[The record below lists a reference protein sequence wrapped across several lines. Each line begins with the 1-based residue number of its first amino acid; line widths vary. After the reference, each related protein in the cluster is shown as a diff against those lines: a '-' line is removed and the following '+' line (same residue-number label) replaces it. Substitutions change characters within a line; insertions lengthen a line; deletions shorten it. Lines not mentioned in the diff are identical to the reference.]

1 MYLARQ
7 HIDGK
12 THFIIRQS
20 YPATDCFKSRD
31 LFNLGTDPS
40 RFICYPGGNS
50 YHYDTCIEE
59 ALSQKGLNIQQDDL
73 DPIFFEFLPPAI
85 QRVITG
91 FDRGYRRHKPNLS
104 QKGAL
109 GKTPPVHDFDKR
121 RFHYLRFGYSHQSN
135 LHRVPEKVFRPLQN
149 KSRDELEQY
158 FLTEERRLR
167 HHEKGLYVA
176 TIFQLTAFQPRAD
189 ANQPLFVQLDGY
201 FMDRLC
207 RLNRDNLF
215 LAGASK
221 PEGLFEY
228 LIKYL
233 IIYFDFEPRPP
244 NLDHIFISEFIR
256 RHRRYRPM
264 GKTKIK
270 IKEIENLFGYE
281 WKALNRMNRKKLT
294 RIFRRLALKHHP
306 DQGGDAETFRRLT
319 QYYRALLRRKP
330 KE

>member
-1 MYLARQ
+1 MYLAR
-7 HIDGK
+7 HRIDGK

-20 YPATDCFKSRD
+20 YPATGCFRSRD

-40 RFICYPGGNS
+40 RFIYYPGGNS
-50 YHYDTCIEE
+50 YYYDACIED

-73 DPIFFEFLPPAI
+73 DPIFFEFLTPEI

-91 FDRGYRRHKPNLS
+91 FDRGFRHKANIS
-104 QKGAL
+104 QNGEP
-109 GKTPPVHDFDKR
+109 GKAPPIHDFDKR
-121 RFHYLRFGYSHQSN
+121 RFHYLRFGHSQQRN
-135 LHRVPEKVFRPLQN
+135 IHRVPEKVFRLLQN

-167 HHEKGLYVA
+167 HHEKGLYLA
-176 TIFQLTAFQPRAD
+176 TIFRLAAFQPRAD
-189 ANQPLFVQLDGY
+189 ANQPLFAQLDGY

-215 LAGASK
+215 LAGE
-221 PEGLFEY
+221 PEPKGLFEH
-228 LIKYL
+228 LIRYV
-233 IIYFDFEPRPP
+233 IIYFDFEPRYTNP
-244 NLDHIFISEFIR
+244 DHIYINEFIR

-281 WKALNRMNRKKLT
+281 WKALKRMNRTKLT
-294 RIFRRLALKHHP
+294 RLFRRLALKHHP

-319 QYYRALLRRKP
+319 QYYRALLHRKP
-330 KE
+330 KN